1 MCKIMNRFN
10 IGTRRRFLSEPIPV
24 TIFTLWIFTFE
35 FRYIFDGRIDFG
47 SLYLARTSS
56 LNIFDKLVCPAF
68 VHIESL
74 GKLFPEKSFST
85 HLHLHKYCPFV
96 WNIYILKIYFPK
108 NILLNRLSQDG
119 KHFKTEIVC
128 MSHTIKYYGELV
140 VKRTKG
146 SFSVLETKGF
156 VVKRTTNEDVL
167 YK

>member
-1 MCKIMNRFN
+1 MCEIMNRFN

-24 TIFTLWIFTFE
+24 TIFTLWIFTLE
-35 FRYIFDGRIDFG
+35 FRYIFDGRIDFA

-74 GKLFPEKSFST
+74 GKLFPKKSFST

-119 KHFKTEIVC
+119 KDFKTEIVC
-128 MSHTIKYYGELV
+128 MSHTNTMADLLSGPK
-140 VKRTKG
+140 
-146 SFSVLETKGF
+146 
-156 VVKRTTNEDVL
+156 EDFLLPQMKMFCREPKEDFL
-167 YK
+167 YL

>member
-1 MCKIMNRFN
+1 MCEIMNRFN

-35 FRYIFDGRIDFG
+35 FRYIFDGRIDFA

-96 WNIYILKIYFPK
+96 WNIYNIYYIYYISSKYIFTKVFYWTHSVKMEKILKQK
-108 NILLNRLSQDG
+108 LSVCAILILW
-119 KHFKTEIVC
+119 
-128 MSHTIKYYGELV
+128 
-140 VKRTKG
+140 RTC
-146 SFSVLETKGF
+146 
-156 VVKRTTNEDVL
+156 
-167 YK
+167 